1 MKKIL
6 LASLLL
12 VSAVSMDANAFWG
25 FGGDKEAAAPEIK
38 VPGKPE
44 FKDGCFVAPADAKGP
59 LADAGKK
66 ADADGNGCVTE
77 DEFKAYMKAN
87 KPDVSKMGAE
97 EKAKFEKKMAD
108 KKAELEGK
116 FGGKKAELEGKVGA
130 KKAEFEKMKGE
141 KKAALDGKKA
151 EFDKKKSA
159 FGF

>member
-12 VSAVSMDANAFWG
+12 VSAVSMDANAFWP
-25 FGGDKEAAAPEIK
+25 FGGDEEKEEIAVTEVK
-38 VPGKPE
+38 VSAE
-44 FKDGCFVAPADAKGP
+44 KDVKKLGADKKAE
-59 LADAGKK
+59 LEGKK
-66 ADADGNGCVTE
+66 AALEGKFGDK
-77 DEFKAYMKAN
+77 KAELEGKKAALE
-87 KPDVSKMGAE
+87 G
-97 EKAKFEKKMAD
+97 KFGD

-130 KKAEFEKMKGE
+130 KKAELEKMKGD

>member
-12 VSAVSMDANAFWG
+12 VSAVSMDTHAFFG
-25 FGGDKEAAAPEIK
+25 FGGGDKETAAPEIK

-59 LADAGKK
+59 MADAGKK

-77 DEFKAYMKAN
+77 DEFRAYMKAN
-87 KPDVSKMGAE
+87 KPDVNKMGAE

-108 KKAELEGK
+108 KKAE
-116 FGGKKAELEGKVGA
+116 
-130 KKAEFEKMKGE
+130 FEKMKGD
-141 KKAALDGKKA
+141 KKAALDAKVGDKKAAFEGKKA
-151 EFDKKKSA
+151 EFDKKKTG

>member
-12 VSAVSMDANAFWG
+12 VSAVSMDANAFWP
-25 FGGDKEAAAPEIK
+25 FGGDEEKEEIAVTEVK
-38 VPGKPE
+38 VSAE
-44 FKDGCFVAPADAKGP
+44 KDVKKLGADKKAE
-59 LADAGKK
+59 LEGKK
-66 ADADGNGCVTE
+66 AALEG
-77 DEFKAYMKAN
+77 
-87 KPDVSKMGAE
+87 
-97 EKAKFEKKMAD
+97 KFGD

-130 KKAEFEKMKGE
+130 KKAELEKMKGD